1 MIEWLPSK
9 PGTPMNKLG
18 GARRFQQLPAD
29 AQARHIGISQH
40 LTRLAR
46 DHAVPIVFA
55 PPPSIGGKINSA
67 SCVLQLD
74 AGTFVVTASHVLIG
88 YEERIRSGEVLHW
101 LVGNLPPFDPLQRV
115 AWRGADRLRGV
126 RRRTHEGNPVEAVDS
141 RAGIL
146 VRLVRV
152 SPPDPSVRLGIRAL
166 TFDPQRGRD
175 LRAAI

>member
-9 PGTPMNKLG
+9 PGTPMNGLG
-18 GARRFQQLPAD
+18 GAQRFQQLPAD

-115 AWRGADRLRGV
+115 ARRGWTAYGVCVEGPMKGTRLK
-126 RRRTHEGNPVEAVDS
+126 PL
-141 RAGIL
+141 IL
-146 VRLVRV
+146 EPEFWFAW
-152 SPPDPSVRLGIRAL
+152 SE
-166 TFDPQRGRD
+166 FHPQTLLYGWESAR
-175 LRAAI
+175 